1 VEVITYNHSF
11 KFILP
16 KTKDSDGEPSQKGAP
31 LMKISLFYKPLTI
44 KGYIFVA
51 IFIYFVSIT
60 SIAYAGFLSDFVNS
74 ITGSSVQAAEEEEP
88 IEEEPM
94 HNSQNIPLF
103 EASVDPDMKNM
114 KDTPV
119 VMIMEDEALYPTDFF
134 VGSGL
139 ESISSGEITVYEVKP
154 GDSLSQIAEDFDVSQ
169 NTIRWENNLSGS
181 AIKVGQKLNILPV
194 TGVKHI
200 VKKGDNFSKIASQ
213 YDAELEDMLVY
224 NGLTKDSG
232 LKVGDTLFVP
242 NGVIKA
248 VVAKTNKT
256 SGSSKTVYSS
266 SKAPAGY
273 YVRPAVGPITSPYGS
288 RRSGFHYGVD
298 IGNKRGTAVV
308 SAASGVVVNAVGYCK
323 EGVSNCGGRY
333 GNYITIQHPN
343 GTKTKYAHLQKVSV
357 SVGQNVSQGELIG
370 TLGNTG
376 RSTGPHLHFEVI
388 NSNGS
393 TMKPTVY

>member
-1 VEVITYNHSF
+1 
-11 KFILP
+11 
-16 KTKDSDGEPSQKGAP
+16 
-31 LMKISLFYKPLTI
+31 MKISLFYKPLAI
-44 KGYIFVA
+44 KGYIFVV
-51 IFIYFVSIT
+51 IFICSISIY
-60 SIAYAGFLSDFVNS
+60 SIAYANFFSDFVNS
-74 ITGSSVQAAEEEEP
+74 ITGSSAQAADQEEFLED
-88 IEEEPM
+88 EPM

-139 ESISSGEITVYEVKP
+139 ESISSGEIVVYEVKP
-154 GDSLSQIAEDFDVSQ
+154 GDTLSQIAEDFDVSQ

-232 LKVGDTLFVP
+232 LKVGDILFVP
-242 NGVIKA
+242 NGVIKNI
-248 VVAKTNKT
+248 VSKTNKT
-256 SGSSKTVYSS
+256 TSSSSKVVYSS
-266 SKAPAGY
+266 SKASVGY
-273 YVRPAVGPITSPYGS
+273 YIRPATGTITSPYGS

-298 IGNKRGTAVV
+298 IGNKRGTVV
-308 SAASGVVVNAVGYCK
+308 SAAASGVVVNVVGYCK
-323 EGVSNCGGRY
+323 EGVSSCGGRY

-343 GTKTKYAHLQKVSV
+343 GTKTKYAHLQKASV
-357 SVGQNVSQGELIG
+357 SVGQNVSQGEQIG
-370 TLGNTG
+370 TIGNTG

-393 TMKPTVY
+393 TMKPSVY